1 MFEKVIV
8 GKVFMNKVFIK
19 TSILIS
25 VLLCFS
31 LAFISYAQQKKNSSK
46 QEQAKPKT
54 TPTSK
59 TKPKQTKPP
68 TSKASETPVIIDATA
83 TDTQDLEIIRNTT
96 DVNERIEKL
105 KAFIKERPDSTV
117 KPLALE
123 LLSSARAELG
133 DARLRYG
140 DNANGVELFRQAVS
154 EAPENSSDAFFE
166 KVLSQIPTNLFWRSE
181 QKAALEIAKLVEEK
195 NKNNATRLL
204 AIEAFYLGIEDS
216 ENALRLAQQAVKLA
230 PDMSAAHQGLGAAYR
245 ISFKL
250 DEAAEAYA
258 KAAELDPNSAT
269 ARRSLADMRRAQGR
283 DEEAMLLYRGLVQSN
298 KDDEFSRI
306 GLVVSLLNMNKRDD
320 AEKEFIAAIES
331 NPNSFGLLANVA
343 YWYAA
348 HNEGE
353 KALEMAQKAVQAEP
367 RYVWS
372 HVALAR
378 ALVATKQPLDA
389 EKALLYAKQY
399 GSFPTL
405 DYELATV
412 LASMGLY
419 DEATRTLSRSF
430 TLKDGMLETKL
441 GNRAP
446 VKASNFI
453 ELLSPER
460 RVSIFQSSAADT
472 ETNAKLLKSLLAF
485 SSALNPAGGKE
496 SRKETEVV
504 AAAKELASGDDA
516 MKTHR
521 QLFVASRLIQNDVA
535 LPQASELAQAATA
548 GLEASLDVP
557 VPTVAVMADDLYDV
571 RARASAYG
579 GTATIP
585 DLQRNMLSNI
595 MRGRVEQ
602 IAGLSLLNQNKPA
615 EASIRLK
622 RAVGVL
628 PENSVWWRNAMW
640 YLGAAQEANGN
651 QQEALIAYYKSYNSN
666 PDSTRR
672 LIIEALYKKVNGT
685 LDGLDNKIGPSPN
698 APPKAETNA
707 PAITTTSTETNKT
720 TVTPNPVSNDSKQK
734 EDQLSILS
742 AKPSPTP
749 ETKVETP
756 LTQPENKESKPEP
769 TPSPV
774 TEPRTETGTPANTE
788 AKPDKTPQ
796 PKDENQTEESSTP
809 VKSNEVKQEEPK
821 PQTENKES
829 AMPTSSPTPTP
840 TPSPEEKPSQDQVAK
855 NDVKT
860 SETAPPTQTEAKPQ
874 TEIKTEPTPKTDEN
888 VSAANKAETSPATSQ
903 PENKTENKAEDKAEN
918 KAENKIEDVTA
929 SKSRPRVAREKSDDA
944 TAVQKTEQPKQETAT
959 PEQKS
964 EPTTEQKQMRPRVAP
979 SNEQASV
986 ETADKQKPEPTE
998 SKPATDGKTCAVSV
1012 NQEEVSVINNG
1023 GTIAVTITLD
1033 GMAFDEKK
1041 VSVDFDWANINVF
1054 LEPDVKSDGRSAL
1067 YKIVSASK
1075 NTGTYKIT
1083 FKTPCGTKEVT
1094 VTVR

>member
-19 TSILIS
+19 TSVLIL

-59 TKPKQTKPP
+59 TKSKQTKPTTP
-68 TSKASETPVIIDATA
+68 KPSETPVVIDATA
-83 TDTQDLEIIRNTT
+83 SDTQDLETIKNTIN
-96 DVNERIEKL
+96 VNERIEKL
-105 KAFIKERPDSTV
+105 KAFIQERPNSTV
-117 KPLALE
+117 KLLALE
-123 LLSSARAELG
+123 LLSSSRAELG
-133 DARLRYG
+133 DSRLRFG
-140 DNANGVELFRQAVS
+140 DNANGVELFRLAVS
-154 EAPENSSDAFFE
+154 EAPENSSDDFFA

-181 QKAALEIAKLVEEK
+181 QKAALEIAKLVEDK
-195 NKNNATRLL
+195 VKNNPTRLL

-245 ISFKL
+245 ISFRL

-283 DEEAMLLYRGLVQSN
+283 DEEAMLLYRGLVQTN

-306 GLVVSLLNMNKRDD
+306 GLVVSLLNMNKRED

-348 HNEGE
+348 HNESE

-412 LASMGLY
+412 MASMGLY

-446 VKASNFI
+446 VQASNFI
-453 ELLSPER
+453 ELLAPER
-460 RVSIFQSSAADT
+460 RVSIFQSGAADT
-472 ETNAKLLKSLLAF
+472 EANAKLLKSLLAF
-485 SSALNPAGGKE
+485 SAAINPTGGKE

-504 AAAKELASGDDA
+504 AAAKDLASGDDA

-521 QLFVASRLIQNDVA
+521 QLYVASRLIQNDVA
-535 LPQASELAQAATA
+535 LPQASELAQAATV

-557 VPTVAVMADDLYDV
+557 APTVAVMADDLYDV
-571 RARASAYG
+571 RARASSYG
-579 GTATIP
+579 GTASIP

-602 IAGLSLLNQNKPA
+602 IAGLSLFSQNKPA
-615 EASIRLK
+615 EATIRLK

-651 QQEALIAYYKSYNSN
+651 QQEALAAYYKSYNSN

-672 LIIEALYKKVNGT
+672 VIIEALYRKVNGT

-698 APPKAETNA
+698 APKVETNA
-707 PAITTTSTETNKT
+707 PAINTASTENTK
-720 TVTPNPVSNDSKQK
+720 VSSTPNPVFSASQQK
-734 EDQLSILS
+734 ENQLSVLS
-742 AKPSPTP
+742 AKPTPTP
-749 ETKVETP
+749 ETKPETS
-756 LTQPENKESKPEP
+756 LTKTENKSEPIPSP
-769 TPSPV
+769 TPVNEPK
-774 TEPRTETGTPANTE
+774 TESSAPANTE

-796 PKDENQTEESSTP
+796 PKTENKTEDSSAA

-821 PQTENKES
+821 PQNENKES
-829 AMPTSSPTPTP
+829 VTPTP
-840 TPSPEEKPSQDQVAK
+840 SPSPSPEEKPSQDQVAK
-855 NDVKT
+855 NDTKT
-860 SETAPPTQTEAKPQ
+860 NETAPASQTETKPQ

-888 VSAANKAETSPATSQ
+888 ASPTNKAETPATSQ
-903 PENKTENKAEDKAEN
+903 PENKTENKTED
-918 KAENKIEDVTA
+918 KIEDVTV
-929 SKSRPRVAREKSDDA
+929 SKSRPRVAKEKSGDA
-944 TAVQKTEQPKQETAT
+944 STVQKTDLPKQETET
-959 PEQKS
+959 PEQKP

-986 ETADKQKPEPTE
+986 ETTDKQRAESTE
-998 SKPATDGKTCAVSV
+998 SKTATDGKTCTVSV
-1012 NQEEVSVINNG
+1012 NQEEVSIINNG

-1033 GMAFDEKK
+1033 GMPLDEKK
-1041 VSVDFDWANINVF
+1041 ISVDFDWANINVF
-1054 LEPDVKSDGRSAL
+1054 LEPNVKSDGHSAL
-1067 YKIVSASK
+1067 YKIVSSSK

-1083 FKTPCGTKEVT
+1083 FKTPCGLKDVT
-1094 VTVR
+1094 VNVR